1 MQNSSFEKSSNWKWA
16 KGRWHG
22 WCGQVK
28 IMPLMDRAATWSG
41 LRETIIHFLTAGGQ
55 KGRIL
60 WSYIMWGFGSKSAP
74 SLTKKNHKSF
84 LYIFKI
90 WRLKFIFAHTVA
102 NPTKKLSNITWRG
115 QLQIE
120 IKMVENY
127 SWDQQNL
134 LGKKIVVTLK
144 WISWYL
150 VICMF
155 LKLWKPQS
163 HYSIYYGVFP
173 KEHSRGKIPFNCS
186 GFLSRVSKTQQANW

>member
-1 MQNSSFEKSSNWKWA
+1 MWSSENHAFDGSSCYLIGA
-16 KGRWHG
+16 KGDNNPFLNCRGAEGPNSLKLHHVG
-22 WCGQVK
+22 IRVK
-28 IMPLMDRAATWSG
+28 ICS
-41 LRETIIHFLTAGGQ
+41 IID
-55 KGRIL
+55 
-60 WSYIMWGFGSKSAP
+60 
-74 SLTKKNHKSF
+74 KKNHKSF